1 MTRFASVPSSSR
13 HVPVQICVKPA
24 TCGGQR
30 KKGLRRTP
38 CLESRVEHLAG
49 DLVEGEGGR
58 ELRRRAHDAHG
69 HGEEL
74 AMCLAGTK
82 LPAVEILH
90 HHGDERCREFR
101 RQAPFVRIVLVPVS
115 VDEADHRARI
125 DLCER
130 LYGDRQPLRPLVKTD
145 FRDVGRLLPYA
156 RHVEK
161 RVALA
166 YAVGDEIKDVGLPPG
181 IVVFGVEL
189 VRNRL

>member
-1 MTRFASVPSSSR
+1 
-13 HVPVQICVKPA
+13 
-24 TCGGQR
+24 
-30 KKGLRRTP
+30 
-38 CLESRVEHLAG
+38 
-49 DLVEGEGGR
+49 
-58 ELRRRAHDAHG
+58 
-69 HGEEL
+69 
-74 AMCLAGTK
+74 MCLAGTK

-115 VDEADHRARI
+115 VDEADRRARI

-130 LYGDRQPLRPLVKTD
+130 LYWNRQLVRPLVETD
-145 FRDVGRLLPYA
+145 FRDVVRLLPDSSDLD
-156 RHVEK
+156 K